1 MTDATTKIEA
11 TEIEAPKL
19 RWSIR
24 LYEDAPEKRYAVLG
38 TAFIAATVGWMMF
51 QSVIFPLIAI
61 FAILGAT
68 TEFWLPISYV
78 LDEKGGSA
86 RCGISVSAIEWS
98 NVKRALIN
106 ENWVKLSPLDSD
118 TRLGEFRGVIFRYGN
133 SKQEI
138 LDFVENKIGKECLIF
153 GEKN

>member
-86 RCGISVSAIEWS
+86 RCGISVSAIEWP
-98 NVKRALIN
+98 NVKRALVK
-106 ENWVKLSPLDSD
+106 ENWVKLSPLEMD

-138 LDFVENKIGKECLIF
+138 LDFVENKLGKECLIF

>member
-1 MTDATTKIEA
+1 MTESQAKPELSETDL
-11 TEIEAPKL
+11 PKL

-24 LYEDAPEKRYAVLG
+24 LYENAPEKRYAVLG
-38 TAFIAATVGWMMF
+38 TAFIAASVGWLMF

-86 RCGISVSAIEWS
+86 RCGISVSAIEWPE
-98 NVKRALIN
+98 VKRALVK
-106 ENWVKLSPLDSD
+106 ENWVKLSPLDTD
-118 TRLGEFRGVIFRYGN
+118 TRLGEFRGVIFRFG
-133 SKQEI
+133 SSRQEI

-153 GEKN
+153 GEKS